1 MGIKQPAL
9 GVLDKLF
16 ITLMATIF
24 IGVVLHAPLTV
35 WLGTVF
41 PSAELLIKAWKEVL
55 MIVSGAVL
63 VIILMRRRQ
72 LQLLKSVWVI
82 LPATYVLLHVIFIP
96 FFITHFGAVLTGLL
110 IDVRY
115 IIYFTLAV
123 LMVRLYPDTRRLF
136 LWLFVVGAS
145 IVGIFSLLQILVLP
159 PDFLK
164 IIGYNAQTIQ
174 PFLTVDQN
182 PEFVRINST
191 LRGPNPLGA
200 FAVIGLAVA
209 AAAILRGKLRSIPIH
224 IKITVSIVI
233 AGLLA
238 ALWFSYSR
246 SAKIAAIAA
255 IGLVILLTIGRK
267 INRWVWVGVVAV
279 VFALIGGVYAAR
291 ETPFVSNVVLH
302 ENASTGSVVTSNDD
316 HLASLV
322 DGTERLVRQPF
333 GAGIG
338 STGSA
343 SLQTDDPLIIENQ
356 YLYIAHEVGWLGLA
370 LFAVLFIAIIVE
382 LWRWRG
388 DWLALAILASGIGL
402 AFIGVLLPVW
412 ADDTV
417 SIIWWGMAGIAI
429 GGVYDRT
436 IIKKAKR
443 TA

>member
-24 IGVVLHAPLTV
+24 IGVVVHAPLTV

-55 MIVSGAVL
+55 MIVSGALL

-72 LQLLKSVWVI
+72 LRLLKSVWVT
-82 LPATYVLLHVIFIP
+82 LPAAYVLLHVIFIP

-115 IIYFTLAV
+115 IVYFTLAV

-136 LWLFVVGAS
+136 LWLFVVGIS
-145 IVGIFSLLQILVLP
+145 IVGVFSLLQVLVLP

-182 PEFVRINST
+182 PDFVRINST

-209 AAAILRGKLRSIPIH
+209 AAAILRGKLRSMPIH
-224 IKITVSIVI
+224 IKITASIVI

-267 INRWVWVGVVAV
+267 INRWVWIGVVAA
-279 VFALIGGVYAAR
+279 VFALIGGIYAAR
-291 ETPFVSNVVLH
+291 ETPFISNVVLH
-302 ENASTGSVVTSNDD
+302 ENASTGSAVTSNDD

-370 LFAVLFIAIIVE
+370 LFAVLFITIIVE
-382 LWRWRG
+382 LWRRRG

-402 AFIGVLLPVW
+402 AFIGILLPVW

-417 SIIWWGMAGIAI
+417 SVIWWGIAGIAI
-429 GGVYDRT
+429 GRVYDRT